1 MDLQKPFDTINHE
14 ILLKKLNHYEIEDH
28 YGTENKEND
37 LFYSFFTK
45 RKQYVL
51 VAPQGST
58 FGPLLYILHKQ
69 P

>member
-28 YGTENKEND
+28 YETENKEND

-45 RKQYVL
+45 RK
-51 VAPQGST
+51 
-58 FGPLLYILHKQ
+58 
-69 P
+69 